1 MTSPRSR
8 RPFILARIVQATP
21 GKELRIQMTA
31 EERHPVLHEKLGGMV
46 TEMEGWYADR
56 LRAATLEELKA
67 LLAPVAKTLPV
78 PA

>member
-1 MTSPRSR
+1 
-8 RPFILARIVQATP
+8 
-21 GKELRIQMTA
+21 MTA